1 MSIIGRR
8 WSFGSCVNIGSL
20 LFEQLKMGTL
30 GFTTMYKTAEVTHS
44 LENMRV
50 VDFRS
55 DTISV
60 PTEGMRQAIYNAEV
74 GDDVMGEDPSVNAL
88 EEKSAKMF
96 GKEASIFVP
105 SGTMGNLIATMAHC
119 DRRGCE
125 IILGDKSHMLLW
137 EQSGPAQLGGIQMTT
152 VANLPDGTFSLEDM
166 LAKLRDDSNVHTTST
181 SLICVENTHN
191 WCGGLPLPLPWMEQ
205 LASLSRELKIPLH
218 MDGARVFNAALCC
231 NMSVAELCKDFSS
244 VSVCLSKGL
253 GAPIGSVLVGD
264 RQFINKARRLRKVVG
279 GGWRQAGIVA
289 AAGLYALE
297 NMVDRLAVD
306 HARARTIAEA
316 IKATDTHLI
325 SFDLDQVQSNMF
337 FMTFNDP
344 KLTAQEFCERLFKVT
359 EEESKD
365 LGEDT
370 CVIKLFLKSSTEIRL
385 VLCCNITDEDVTAA
399 VKKLQYVIREFDGRR
414 G

>member
-1 MSIIGRR
+1 
-8 WSFGSCVNIGSL
+8 
-20 LFEQLKMGTL
+20 
-30 GFTTMYKTAEVTHS
+30 
-44 LENMRV
+44 
-50 VDFRS
+50 
-55 DTISV
+55 
-60 PTEGMRQAIYNAEV
+60 
-74 GDDVMGEDPSVNAL
+74 
-88 EEKSAKMF
+88 
-96 GKEASIFVP
+96 
-105 SGTMGNLIATMAHC
+105 MAHC

-152 VANLPDGTFSLEDM
+152 VTNLPDGTFSLEEM
-166 LAKLRDDSNVHTTST
+166 LTKLRDDSNVHTTTT

-205 LASLSRELKIPLH
+205 LATISRELKIPLH

-231 NMSVAELCKDFSS
+231 DMSVAELCKDFSS

-264 RQFINKARRLRKVVG
+264 KQFITKARRLRKVVG

-306 HARARTIAEA
+306 HSRARTIAEA
-316 IKATDTHLI
+316 IKATGTKLI
-325 SFDLDQVQSNMF
+325 SFDLDKVQSNMF
-337 FMTFNDP
+337 FMAFDDP
-344 KLTAQEFCERLFKVT
+344 RLTAQEFCERLFKVT
-359 EEESKD
+359 DEESKH

-370 CVIKLFLKSSTEIRL
+370 CVIKLFLKSSTEVRL
-385 VLCCNITDEDVTAA
+385 VLCCNITDADVTAA
-399 VKKLQYVIREFDGRR
+399 IKKLQYVIRELDTRQG
-414 G
+414 

>member
-1 MSIIGRR
+1 
-8 WSFGSCVNIGSL
+8 
-20 LFEQLKMGTL
+20 MGTM

-44 LENMRV
+44 LENTRV

-60 PTEGMRQAIYNAEV
+60 PTEGMRRAIYQAEV

-88 EEKSAKMF
+88 EKKAAKMF

-152 VANLPDGTFSLEDM
+152 VTNLPDGTFSLEEM
-166 LAKLRDDSNVHTTST
+166 LTKLRDDSNVHTTTT

-205 LASLSRELKIPLH
+205 LATISRELKIPLH

-231 NMSVAELCKDFSS
+231 DMSVAKLCKDFSS

-264 RQFINKARRLRKVVG
+264 KQFITKARRLRKVVG

-306 HARARTIAEA
+306 HSRARTIAEGE
-316 IKATDTHLI
+316 
-325 SFDLDQVQSNMF
+325 SDLDYQTISQYNLFHS
-337 FMTFNDP
+337 
-344 KLTAQEFCERLFKVT
+344 AQLC
-359 EEESKD
+359 
-365 LGEDT
+365 
-370 CVIKLFLKSSTEIRL
+370 IKWCQENCYK
-385 VLCCNITDEDVTAA
+385 
-399 VKKLQYVIREFDGRR
+399 
-414 G
+414 